1 MSSRILQSVMLLNF
15 ALAIENLYQ
24 KRHFLMDR
32 LLEVWTYDQE
42 SCRTGSVPCDR
53 EEWRRGPRSELPSA
67 PAITS
72 VFIRLA
78 QGVVDAIWLDLG
90 ALNQG

>member
-1 MSSRILQSVMLLNF
+1 MVKDVCLYIFLELSNFFSSDLSYRLVKVQTVSVHCIISF
-15 ALAIENLYQ
+15 RAP
-24 KRHFLMDR
+24 
-32 LLEVWTYDQE
+32 
-42 SCRTGSVPCDR
+42 RTGSVPCDR
-53 EEWRRGPRSELPSA
+53 GVGEGVHEADL

-72 VFIRLA
+72 AFIRLA